1 MKLSRRILVCLFL
14 LFGCF
19 PISAQAPEVDVL
31 NREGDERVTSMEER
45 QQTVSILVEAARVAR
60 ESGDYLKAARFMN
73 RVGRLQ
79 LLLNLPEE
87 ASATF
92 QEVLKTL
99 NENDTSARIETLN
112 GAAMAYTNLSQC
124 PKAKQ
129 ALQTA
134 IALSDQTSNKAG
146 KAQALLTLSDCQN
159 SENHV
164 LALQTAQQALEL
176 WTSVGNKWGMGKSHS
191 AIGHYQLTLQKFTE
205 SAASHEAA
213 LAIWRE
219 LNIPYEEAQALI
231 NLGFVEYRKGAW
243 QSAISF
249 LLQGQNLLDEKA
261 YPFEMGQITITFGQ
275 IFIDIGL
282 PDAAFSNLHQATE
295 YFGRAKSPL
304 GVAVVGLE
312 IGKANYIEG
321 KYPDAIITLTRTIE
335 EAEKI
340 DTPNLVAMC
349 EEFLGQT
356 YVALNDPATAL
367 THFETALR
375 LFTQVS
381 GVMEAARVQ
390 ARMGQA
396 YTLQNKLENANTYY
410 QKALTTFQSLSD
422 RLNASATLFALGQLK
437 MTQNDLGTAEEYLRQ
452 SIDVTEDMRRT
463 PTSSDLT
470 VAFSATTHE
479 RYERYIDCLMRQR
492 AKQPSKNLA
501 VSAFELSEK
510 SRGRSLKE
518 LLQATRTNLIP
529 PGIDSQLAQRE
540 QSLRQSLTVKENYK
554 ITLLSHKY
562 KPEELVALDAELA
575 QLESQYKQ
583 TIQAI
588 EAQSRSYVQMSQP
601 SSWDLRRIQEQVVVN
616 DDTVLLEYSI
626 GKDRSYAWTIT
637 RDQIVSHE
645 LPAEAVITEAAQK
658 VYTLLSAAPGA
669 ETETN
674 LAQASNQLSSLVLQP
689 LGESLNKPRIIVVA
703 DDALNYIPFQML
715 PDPSANSQP
724 LIDRHEIINAPSAS
738 ILGELRQETA
748 RRQPPAKMLAAF
760 GDPVFPSN
768 YALYKGSGAGE
779 LVAGVQPGADRWRT
793 ALRDIKVEGDTVDPT
808 NIEPLFYTTR
818 ELANLREVAGS
829 ETLIITG
836 FEASRETLFKTDLSQ
851 YAIVHFATHGVLDP
865 KKPENS
871 GLFLSMVNRDA
882 KEQNGFIGLQD
893 IYGLNARVDLVVL
906 SACRTGL
913 GKEVRGEGLIGLT
926 RGFMH
931 AGASSAVASLWS
943 VDDQATSELMKHFYS
958 NMLQNGMP
966 PAAALREAQN
976 TIRKDRRWS
985 SPYYW
990 SAFTFQGNYDQR
1002 ISVPSPGGWS
1012 NRMKVVVVVSVVG
1025 VLLLGTVVWV
1035 RLRRGRAV

>member
-1 MKLSRRILVCLFL
+1 MTKVGRLLLGFL
-14 LFGCF
+14 LCLASS

-45 QQTVSILVEAARVAR
+45 QQTVSILLEAARVAR

-79 LLLNLPEE
+79 LLLNLPDE
-87 ASATF
+87 ALATF
-92 QEVLKTL
+92 QDVLKTL
-99 NENDTSARIETLN
+99 NDNDISAKIETLN
-112 GAAMAYTNLSQC
+112 GAAMAYTHVRQC
-124 PKAKQ
+124 PNAEQ

-134 IALSDQTSNKAG
+134 IALSDQTNNKAG

-159 SENHV
+159 GTNHA
-164 LALQTAQQALEL
+164 LALQTAQQSLEL
-176 WTSVGNKWGMGKSHS
+176 WTSVSNKWGMGKSYS
-191 AIGHYQLTLQKFTE
+191 AIGHYQLTLQNLAQ

-249 LLQGQNLLDEKA
+249 FLQAQNLLDAKA
-261 YPFEMGQITITFGQ
+261 SPFEMGQITITLGQ
-275 IFIDIGL
+275 IFIETGL
-282 PDAAFSNLHQATE
+282 PDAALSNLQQATE
-295 YFGRAKSPL
+295 YFAQARSPL

-312 IGKANYIEG
+312 VGKVYYGEG
-321 KYPDAIITLTRTIE
+321 KYSDAIATLNQTIH

-340 DTPNLVAMC
+340 GEANLAGMC

-356 YVALNDPATAL
+356 YIALNEPATAL

-390 ARMGQA
+390 ARMGQVYA
-396 YTLQNKLENANTYY
+396 LQNKFEDANSQY
-410 QKALTTFQSLSD
+410 QKALTTFRSLSD

-437 MTQNDLGTAEEYLRQ
+437 MTQNDLDAAEEYLRQ

-470 VAFSATTHE
+470 AAFSATTHE
-479 RYERYIDCLMRQR
+479 RYERYIDCVMRKS
-492 AKQPSKNLA
+492 AAELSKNLA
-501 VSAFELSEK
+501 ITAFELSEK
-510 SRGRSLKE
+510 ARGRSLKE

-529 PGIDSQLAQRE
+529 GIDPQLAQRE

-554 ITLLSHKY
+554 IMLLSQKY
-562 KPEELVALDAELA
+562 KPEELAVLDAELA
-575 QLESQYKQ
+575 QLENQYKQ
-583 TIQAI
+583 TVQAI
-588 EAQSRSYVQMSQP
+588 EAQSPSYVLMNQP

-658 VYTLLSAAPGA
+658 VYTLLSAAPTA
-669 ETETN
+669 ESEAN
-674 LAQASNQLSSLVLQP
+674 LVQASDQLSKLILQP
-689 LGESLNKPRIIVVA
+689 LAESLEKRRIIVVA

-715 PDPSANSQP
+715 PDPAANSQP
-724 LIDRHEIINAPSAS
+724 LIDRHEVINAPSAS
-738 ILGELRQETA
+738 ILGELRHETA
-748 RRQPPAKMLAAF
+748 RRQPPAKVLAAF
-760 GDPVFPSN
+760 GDPVFASN
-768 YALYKGSGAGE
+768 YALHKGSGSGDLLADS
-779 LVAGVQPGADRWRT
+779 QPGADRWRY
-793 ALRDIKVEGDTVDPT
+793 ALRDIKVDGDTVDPT
-808 NIEPLFYTTR
+808 DIQPLFYTTR

-829 ETLIITG
+829 ETLMITG
-836 FEASRETLFKTDLSQ
+836 FDASRETLFKTDLSQ
-851 YAIVHFATHGVLDP
+851 FAILHFATHGVLDP

-871 GLFLSMVNRDA
+871 GLFLSMLNRDA
-882 KEQNGFIGLQD
+882 QHQNGFIGLQD

-913 GKEVRGEGLIGLT
+913 GKKVRGEGLIGVT

-958 NMLQNGMP
+958 NMLQHGMS

-976 TIRKDRRWS
+976 TIRMDRRWS

-990 SAFTFQGNYDQR
+990 SAFTFQGDYDQR
-1002 ISVPSPGGWS
+1002 ISVPSPDRWP
-1012 NRMKVVVVVSVVG
+1012 NRLKIVVVLVVG
-1025 VLLLGTVVWV
+1025 LFLLTAVAWFW
-1035 RLRRGRAV
+1035 LRRTRAV

>member
-1 MKLSRRILVCLFL
+1 MTKVGRLLLGFL
-14 LFGCF
+14 LCLASST
-19 PISAQAPEVDVL
+19 ISAQAPEVDVL

-45 QQTVSILVEAARVAR
+45 QQTVSILLEAARVAR

-79 LLLNLPEE
+79 LLLNLPDE
-87 ASATF
+87 ALATF
-92 QEVLKTL
+92 QDVLKTL
-99 NENDTSARIETLN
+99 HDNDISARIETLN
-112 GAAMAYTNLSQC
+112 GAAMAYTHLRQC
-124 PKAKQ
+124 PNAEQ

-134 IALSDQTSNKAG
+134 IALSDQTGNTTG

-159 SENHV
+159 GTNHA

-176 WTSVGNKWGMGKSHS
+176 WTSANNKWGMGKSYS
-191 AIGHYQLTLQKFTE
+191 ALGYYQLTLQNLAQ

-249 LLQGQNLLDEKA
+249 LLQGQNLLDAKA
-261 YPFEMGQITITFGQ
+261 YPFEMGQVTITVGQ
-275 IFIDIGL
+275 IFFDTGL
-282 PDAAFSNLHQATE
+282 PDAALSNLQQATE
-295 YFGRAKSPL
+295 YFRQAKSPL

-312 IGKANYIEG
+312 IGKVYYGEG
-321 KYPDAIITLTRTIE
+321 KYSEAISTLNQTIQ
-335 EAEKI
+335 EAKKI
-340 DTPNLVAMC
+340 NEPNLVGMC

-356 YVALNDPATAL
+356 YTALNDPTTAL

-396 YTLQNKLENANTYY
+396 YALQDKFENANTHY
-410 QKALTTFQSLSD
+410 QEALTTFRSLSD
-422 RLNASATLFALGQLK
+422 RLNASATLYALGQLK
-437 MTQNDLGTAEEYLRQ
+437 MSQNDLGAAEEYLRQ
-452 SIDVTEDMRRT
+452 SIEITEDMRRT

-470 VAFSATTHE
+470 AAFSATTHE
-479 RYERYIDCLMRQR
+479 RYERYIDCVMRKR
-492 AKQPSKNLA
+492 AVEQSQNLA
-501 VSAFELSEK
+501 VTAFELSEK
-510 SRGRSLKE
+510 ARGRSLKD
-518 LLQATRTNLIP
+518 LLQTTRTNLIP
-529 PGIDSQLAQRE
+529 GVDSQLAQRE

-554 ITLLSHKY
+554 ITLLSQKY
-562 KPEELVALDAELA
+562 KPEELTALDAELA
-575 QLESQYKQ
+575 QLENEYKQ
-583 TIQAI
+583 VVQAI
-588 EAQSRSYVQMSQP
+588 EIQSPLYAQMSQP
-601 SSWDLRRIQEQVVVN
+601 SSWDLRRVQEQVVVD

-626 GKDRSYAWTIT
+626 GKDHSYAWTIT
-637 RDQIVSHE
+637 RNQIVSHE

-658 VYTLLSAAPGA
+658 VYTLLSAAPSA
-669 ETETN
+669 ESRTN
-674 LAQASNQLSSLVLQP
+674 LNQASDQLSKLILQP
-689 LGESLNKPRIIVVA
+689 LAESLDKRRIIVVA

-724 LIDRHEIINAPSAS
+724 LIDKHEIINAPSAS

-760 GDPVFPSN
+760 GDPVFASN
-768 YALYKGSGAGE
+768 FAQHKGSGGGE
-779 LVAGVQPGADRWRT
+779 LLADSQPGADRWRY
-793 ALRDIKVEGDTVDPT
+793 ALRDIKVEADTIDPT
-808 NIEPLFYTTR
+808 DIQPLFYTTR

-836 FEASRETLFKTDLSQ
+836 FDASREMLLKTDLSQ
-851 YAIVHFATHGVLDP
+851 YAILHFATHGVLDP

-926 RGFMH
+926 RGFMY

-958 NMLQNGMP
+958 NMLQHGMP
-966 PAAALREAQN
+966 SAAALREAQN

-1012 NRMKVVVVVSVVG
+1012 NRFKVVGVVLVVG
-1025 VLLLGTVVWV
+1025 VLLLATVVWV
-1035 RLRRGRAV
+1035 RLRRSRAV